1 MSRTAG
7 FLRLNQQRSARGE
20 DPFANPRNATA
31 GSLKML
37 DPREVAQRPL
47 DIMLYGL
54 GECRGLG
61 QAQPSSQLRLLEI
74 WTPWPPGFTPSL
86 GVPWQFSHL

>member
-1 MSRTAG
+1 MSRAG

-37 DPREVAQRPL
+37 DPREVARETARYHALWVGRMPRAGSGAAKFPAKATGDL
-47 DIMLYGL
+47 DSL
-54 GECRGLG
+54 
-61 QAQPSSQLRLLEI
+61 AS
-74 WTPWPPGFTPSL
+74 GFTPSL